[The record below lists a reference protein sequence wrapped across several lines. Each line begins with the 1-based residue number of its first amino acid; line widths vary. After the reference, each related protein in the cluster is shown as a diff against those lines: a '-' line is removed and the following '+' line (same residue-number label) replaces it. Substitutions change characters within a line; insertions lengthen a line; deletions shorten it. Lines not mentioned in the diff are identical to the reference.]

1 MIGVTLRTPR
11 ASLSETGRLATAV
24 TGQHK
29 NTGALKISAFFNFVQ
44 KICVPHKKSLT
55 QTS

>member
-29 NTGALKISAFFNFVQ
+29 NTGASKISAFFNFVQ